1 MRAWYD
7 PARRTILMENIS
19 IEMTQEEA
27 NELRAAL
34 EEATEV
40 MRQTN
45 ERIEEREKDF
55 DANQRELREI
65 IARIAAINFHVE
77 TNS

>member
-1 MRAWYD
+1 
-7 PARRTILMENIS
+7 MENIS

-34 EEATEV
+34 QQATEA
-40 MRQTN
+40 MRQAN
-45 ERIEEREKDF
+45 ERMDEREKEF
-55 DANQRELREI
+55 EANHREMREI

-77 TNS
+77 TNP

>member
-1 MRAWYD
+1 
-7 PARRTILMENIS
+7 MENIS

-34 EEATEV
+34 EEATEA
-40 MRQTN
+40 MRQAN
-45 ERIEEREKDF
+45 ERMDEHEKEF
-55 DANQRELREI
+55 EVNQRELREI

-77 TNS
+77 TNI